1 MNTTEYRTVIHAAE
15 HVVAAAGPDALKH
28 VREAQGRSVQ
38 QWAADLE
45 VTRQAVYLWERGAR
59 LPRGIAALAYIDA
72 LAGSR
77 SSGPDAA

>member
-1 MNTTEYRTVIHAAE
+1 MNTTEYRTVIRAAE
-15 HVVAAAGPDALKH
+15 RVVSAAGPGALRQ

-59 LPRGIAALAYIDA
+59 LPRGVAALAYTDA
-72 LAGSR
+72 LAGLR
-77 SSGPDAA
+77 SS